1 MIHGTT
7 QQYSLMPVH
16 SVFSCVR
23 PAYYMEGHFQS
34 KTGFPSWLGQ
44 NSKANKNARLLGEL
58 HSRLRLKTSGDRSEI
73 RQNYV
78 STLNERIF
86 GHIKEER
93 FEEAIE
99 YMDNYYLDRESL
111 ETLNDVVCS
120 SASNKGPMISVPT
133 KTKTAFTRK
142 YNSTKHPV
150 LFQAF
155 GEPIKKASLSQ
166 TTEDMVDTLVDEEP
180 EENNEPEVEEEDS

>member
-1 MIHGTT
+1 M
-7 QQYSLMPVH
+7 
-16 SVFSCVR
+16 
-23 PAYYMEGHFQS
+23 YY
-34 KTGFPSWLGQ
+34 SWLGQ

-142 YNSTKHPV
+142 
-150 LFQAF
+150 
-155 GEPIKKASLSQ
+155 
-166 TTEDMVDTLVDEEP
+166 
-180 EENNEPEVEEEDS
+180 